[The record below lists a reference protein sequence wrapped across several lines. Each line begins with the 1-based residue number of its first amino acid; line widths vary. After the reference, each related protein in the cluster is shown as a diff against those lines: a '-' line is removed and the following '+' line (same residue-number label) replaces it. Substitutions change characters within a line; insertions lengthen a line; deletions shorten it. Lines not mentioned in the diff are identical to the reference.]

1 MLIKSLIFYKCKKT
15 KTLICSPEGQT
26 PHVNH
31 GGRSATAPPSAP
43 VPAPT
48 APPANIEISMI
59 VVVAGRTRVARSRAV
74 RAWSAAATARR
85 EAATHGLLGAA
96 GLVHA
101 AREHFDVPEVVV

>member
-1 MLIKSLIFYKCKKT
+1 MIKGLIFYNCKKT
-15 KTLICSPEGQT
+15 KTLICLPEGQT

-31 GGRSATAPPSAP
+31 GARSAAAPPPAP

-48 APPANIEISMI
+48 APPATIEISVI
-59 VVVAGRTRVARSRAV
+59 VVVAGGARVAWSRAV
-74 RAWSAAATARR
+74 RAGSAAAAARG

-101 AREHFDVPEVVV
+101 AREHFDVPEVGV